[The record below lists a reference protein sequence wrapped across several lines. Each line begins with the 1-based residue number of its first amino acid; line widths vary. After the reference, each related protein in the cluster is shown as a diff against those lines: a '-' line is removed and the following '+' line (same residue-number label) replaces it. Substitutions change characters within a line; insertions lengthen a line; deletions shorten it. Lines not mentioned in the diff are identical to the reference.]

1 VGELAGLQ
9 HGVVARW
16 QLLQLGLSRDPI
28 QKRIDAG
35 RLHRLHRGVYAV
47 GHKRLSRKGRWMA
60 AVLACGPRAVLS
72 HRTAIA
78 LWELRPPLS
87 GGAID
92 VTVPGRS
99 RKGQKGIRVHNVRA
113 LHHDDRAL
121 VDGIPVTSVH
131 RTLLDYAEVAQ
142 AQQLRLAIEAS
153 ERREL
158 FDLNAIDKLVARSPG
173 RRGRPILAA
182 TLTEMRGRVART
194 ESELERAF
202 LALIRVAGI
211 PEPIAQAQVA
221 GYRVDL
227 LWPGTRPLV
236 VELDSYEYHKSRAK
250 FDSDRRRDAKLQ
262 VAIDC
267 CVLRVTWTR
276 LEQEPRELIA
286 EVRALLRAER
296 AGGAG
301 ASGR

>member
-1 VGELAGLQ
+1 
-9 HGVVARW
+9 VVATW
-16 QLLQLGLSRDPI
+16 QLKPLGYTLSAI
-28 QKRIDAG
+28 KRRALAG
-35 RLHRLHRGVYAV
+35 RLHRLYRGVYAV

-60 AVLACGPRAVLS
+60 AVLACGPDAVLS
-72 HRTAIA
+72 HRVAIA
-78 LWELRPPLS
+78 LWELRPPPS
-87 GGAID
+87 GVID

-99 RKGQKGIRVHNVRA
+99 RKGQKGIRVHNVRT
-113 LHHDDRAL
+113 LHDDDRAL

-131 RTLLDYAEVAQ
+131 RTLLDYAEVAP

-158 FDLNAIDKLVARSPG
+158 FDLKAIDRLLARSPG
-173 RRGRPILAA
+173 RRGRAALAGA
-182 TLTEMRGRVART
+182 LTEMRGRVART

-202 LALIRVAGI
+202 LALIRAAGI

-227 LWPGTRPLV
+227 FWPGPRPLV

-250 FDSDRRRDAKLQ
+250 FESDRRRDAKLQ
-262 VAIDC
+262 LAIDC
-267 CVLRVTWTR
+267 RVVRLTWMR
-276 LEQEPRELIA
+276 LEQEAQELIA
-286 EVRALLRAER
+286 EVRGFLSAER
-296 AGGAG
+296 AAGAG